1 MGWGTILYL
10 AALTQIDENLY
21 EAARIDGANRWRQTL
36 HVTLPGILPTII
48 TLLILNIGTF
58 LAVGFEKILLL
69 YTPSTYETA
78 DVISTYLYRVGGQQ
92 QLLLRHGDRTLRVGH
107 RADVGAQRH
116 LVSVKSSARAFGEG
130 DQIMKESTSYKAFK
144 VFNVTFLLV
153 VVFVTLYPFV
163 NIIAQSF
170 SSQDAIAAGKVN
182 LFPVG
187 FNTVTYAAVAGDAMF
202 WRNYGNTVLYT
213 VVATAISMVLTTC
226 YAYVLSKKHI
236 KGRGLLIGVAVFT
249 MFFNGGLIP
258 NYILISS
265 LGMKNTIWAVVLPN
279 AISVFNLL
287 VMKVLLRG
295 DAPGTGGG
303 GVHRRPQPDPD
314 VHQDRAAAVQGRD
327 RHDGA
332 VLRGQQLERLV
343 RGLPL
348 HGQAGTVPRDDL
360 PAEPDR
366 RHQRRP
372 RRRGE
377 RRQPDPGRRQ
387 HQGRDDG
394 PHGSAHP
401 HHLPV
406 RPDFVS
412 GVMLGS
418 VKG

>member
-1 MGWGTILYL
+1 
-10 AALTQIDENLY
+10 
-21 EAARIDGANRWRQTL
+21 
-36 HVTLPGILPTII
+36 
-48 TLLILNIGTF
+48 
-58 LAVGFEKILLL
+58 
-69 YTPSTYETA
+69 
-78 DVISTYLYRVGGQQ
+78 
-92 QLLLRHGDRTLRVGH
+92 
-107 RADVGAQRH
+107 
-116 LVSVKSSARAFGEG
+116 
-130 DQIMKESTSYKAFK
+130 MKESRSYKAFK

-163 NIIAQSF
+163 NIIAQSL

-287 VMKVLLRG
+287 VMKSFFEGMPLELEEAASIDGLNQIQTFIRIVLPLSKAVIATMVLFYAVSNWNAWFGAFLYMDKRELFPVTIYLRNLI
-295 DAPGTGGG
+295 AGTS
-303 GVHRRPQPDPD
+303 GVHD
-314 VHQDRAAAVQGRD
+314 VGASVDNQTQVAANIKAVTM
-327 RHDGA
+327 
-332 VLRGQQLERLV
+332 VLTV
-343 RGLPL
+343 LPIL
-348 HGQAGTVPRDDL
+348 TIYPFVQKY
-360 PAEPDR
+360 
-366 RHQRRP
+366 
-372 RRRGE
+372 
-377 RRQPDPGRRQ
+377 
-387 HQGRDDG
+387 
-394 PHGSAHP
+394 
-401 HHLPV
+401 
-406 RPDFVS
+406 FVS